1 MNRAGQTLHFT
12 CKLQKMMVAILLA
25 SFFLAALHASMD
37 NKFDHA
43 HDSSCSVYV
52 LEELSFNADALALTL
67 VTLLFIPYVFLLF
80 TPTYK
85 RVKVE
90 KHFAI
95 RAPPSF

>member
-1 MNRAGQTLHFT
+1 MLHFMH
-12 CKLQKMMVAILLA
+12 KLQKMIVAILLV
-25 SFFLAALHASMD
+25 SFFLAALHTSMD
-37 NKFDHA
+37 NALDHA

-52 LEELSFNADALALTL
+52 LEELSFNADTLALTL
-67 VTLLFIPYVFLLF
+67 VTLLFIPYIFLLF

-85 RVKVE
+85 RVQVE